1 MAKTFS
7 LVRLYGSLSNRF
19 MRSSRLLVFEED
31 SLEAL
36 ILVNT
41 AAGVLWQVLES
52 VLKID
57 GVKTAYGVTG
67 QFDAVILV
75 QFSDVDDLGK
85 IIEKIHHVNGV
96 LRTQTLMTIPAPV
109 RTGSVM
115 PSLPEEERM
124 GPNAYPDR

>member
-1 MAKTFS
+1 M
-7 LVRLYGSLSNRF
+7 
-19 MRSSRLLVFEED
+19 
-31 SLEAL
+31 EAL

-41 AAGVLWQVLES
+41 AAGTLWQVLES

-67 QFDAVILV
+67 QFDAVV
-75 QFSDVDDLGK
+75 MTQFSDVDDLRK

-96 LRTQTLMTIPAPV
+96 LRTQTLMTIPPPV
-109 RTGSVM
+109 GTGTMM

-124 GPNAYPDR
+124 GPNGLPDR